1 MNDIHLYGTVG
12 NDFWGDCFGA
22 SEVKDQLDQC
32 EGDVTVHV
40 NSGGGDAFEGVTI
53 SQLFAAYRKAT
64 GAKVICRVEGLAASA
79 ASYMVLTADE
89 VVMTPGSMMMIHNPS
104 TICEGNAQDF
114 RRAADTLDSLAD
126 SISSQYQLKTGKT
139 ADEIRAAMDAETWFT
154 ADEAVG
160 FGLADSVDTGAL
172 AVAAMVDP
180 HFAHLYQKMPACVA
194 VENEAHGHTPSKKEA
209 TDALP
214 AAGEAPDESQP
225 REGPELRCVLGHV
238 FYEKKEH

>member
-1 MNDIHLYGTVG
+1 MNDIYLYGTVG
-12 NDFWGDCFGA
+12 SDFWGECFDA
-22 SEVKDQLDQC
+22 VTVCAELDKC

-40 NSGGGDAFEGVTI
+40 NSGGGDAFAGVAI
-53 SQLFAAYRKAT
+53 GQLFTNYRKRT
-64 GAKVICRVEGLAASA
+64 GSRVTCRVEGLAASA

-89 VVMTPGSMMMIHNPS
+89 VVMAPGSMMMIHNPS
-104 TICEGNAQDF
+104 TFHEGSAADF
-114 RRAADTLDSLAD
+114 RKVADTLDALAD

-139 ADEIRAAMDAETWFT
+139 ADEINDAMGAETWFT
-154 ADEAVG
+154 ADEAVE
-160 FGLADSVDTGAL
+160 FGLADSVDTEAL

-180 HFAHLYQKMPACVA
+180 HFARLYQKMPACVA

-225 REGPELRCVLGHV
+225 GEGPELRCVLGHV